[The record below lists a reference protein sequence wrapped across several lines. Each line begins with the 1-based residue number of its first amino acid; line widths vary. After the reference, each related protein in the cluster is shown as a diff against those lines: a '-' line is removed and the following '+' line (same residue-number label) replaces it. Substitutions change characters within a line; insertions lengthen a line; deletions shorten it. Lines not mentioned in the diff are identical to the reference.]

1 MRLGSPRPIFKPR
14 EIRIPN
20 NGYWYVEAEWSD
32 GSMDEIGQFKTVS
45 DAWDWIASQSRSWV
59 SQRDREKSKP

>member
-1 MRLGSPRPIFKPR
+1 
-14 EIRIPN
+14 
-20 NGYWYVEAEWSD
+20 
-32 GSMDEIGQFKTVS
+32 MDEIGQFKTVS